1 VSGIRSLGVKPIVIG
16 IQSAILL
23 DLYITDMLHRSFIY
37 ETAAEVLVT
46 ILLVLMLVCIYAGW
60 KVGLKR
66 MKTNAER
73 EGSAM
78 GTTIS
83 AMLGLLAFLL
93 AFTFGMS
100 ASRYDTRRE
109 NIVDEA
115 NAIGTAILRA
125 DLYPEEERTAFRND
139 FHHYLE
145 ARIRYF
151 EVGQDIVEAE
161 KAKSE
166 ADTYGTQLWA
176 RAAKLSHQPDRYAAT
191 LQMIPALND
200 MLDISTTRLMA
211 ELARVP
217 DSIVTML
224 FVLSLAT
231 AFYLGYSSAGKER
244 LDWFVAVGFCVL
256 TSVVVY
262 ITLDLDRP
270 RRGLIRLN
278 TSHQAMM
285 ELRKLF

>member
-1 VSGIRSLGVKPIVIG
+1 MFHG
-16 IQSAILL
+16 
-23 DLYITDMLHRSFIY
+23 SFIY
-37 ETAAEVLVT
+37 ETDAFVLVG
-46 ILLVLMLVCIYAGW
+46 ILLVCMVLFIYIGR

-66 MKTNAER
+66 IKAPAGGEDGVTGA
-73 EGSAM
+73 
-78 GTTIS
+78 TIS
-83 AMLGLLAFLL
+83 AMFGLLAFLL
-93 AFTFGMS
+93 AFTFSMS

-139 FHHYLE
+139 FHQYLE

-151 EVGQDIVEAE
+151 EVGGNIAEAE
-161 KAKSE
+161 KAKGE
-166 ADTYGTQLWA
+166 AEGYGTLLWD
-176 RAAKLSHQPDRYAAT
+176 RATKLSQQPDRYAAT
-191 LQMIPALND
+191 LQMIPALNA

-217 DSIVTML
+217 DSIVSML
-224 FVLSLAT
+224 LVLSLAN
-231 AFYLGYSSAGKER
+231 AFYLGYSSAGKGN
-244 LDWFVAVGFCVL
+244 LDWFVAVGFCIL
-256 TSVVVY
+256 TSVVIY

-270 RRGLIRLN
+270 RRGFIQLT
-278 TSHQAMM
+278 TSHQAML

>member
-1 VSGIRSLGVKPIVIG
+1 
-16 IQSAILL
+16 
-23 DLYITDMLHRSFIY
+23 MLHHSFIY
-37 ETAAEVLVT
+37 KTAAEVLVA
-46 ILLVLMLVCIYAGW
+46 ILLVLMLVFIYVGR

-66 MKTNAER
+66 IKTQL
-73 EGSAM
+73 EGEAAAT

-83 AMLGLLAFLL
+83 AMFGLLAFLL

-100 ASRYDTRRE
+100 ASRYDTRRQ
-109 NIVDEA
+109 NIVEEA

-125 DLYPEEERTAFRND
+125 DLYPDEERTAFRND
-139 FHHYLE
+139 FHLYLE

-151 EVGQDIVEAE
+151 EAGYDMEE
-161 KAKSE
+161 TGKAKE
-166 ADTYGTQLWA
+166 EGDNYGTLLWT
-176 RAAKLSHQPDRYAAT
+176 RATKLSHQPDRYEAT
-191 LQMIPALND
+191 LLMIPALND

-217 DSIVTML
+217 DSIVSML

-231 AFYLGYSSAGKER
+231 AFYLGYSSAGKGR
-244 LDWFVAVGFCVL
+244 LDWLVAIGFCVL

-270 RRGLIRLN
+270 RRGFIRLN
-278 TSHQAMM
+278 TSHQAMV

>member
-1 VSGIRSLGVKPIVIG
+1 
-16 IQSAILL
+16 
-23 DLYITDMLHRSFIY
+23 MLHRSFIY
-37 ETAAEVLVT
+37 ETAAEVLVA
-46 ILLVLMLVCIYAGW
+46 ILLVLMLACVYAGR

-66 MKTNAER
+66 IKAYTEN
-73 EGSAM
+73 EGGAT

-100 ASRYDTRRE
+100 ASRYDTRRK

-115 NAIGTAILRA
+115 NAIGTALLRA
-125 DLYPEEERTAFRND
+125 DLYPDEERAAFRND
-139 FHHYLE
+139 FHQYLE
-145 ARIRYF
+145 ARIHYF
-151 EVGQDIVEAE
+151 EAGQDIVEAE
-161 KAKSE
+161 KAKTK
-166 ADTYGTQLWA
+166 ADNYGTQLWV
-176 RAAKLSHQPDRYAAT
+176 RATKLSHQPDRYVAT
-191 LQMIPALND
+191 MQMIPALNG

-217 DSIVTML
+217 DTIVSML

-231 AFYLGYSSAGKER
+231 AFYLGYSSAAKGR

-270 RRGLIRLN
+270 RRGLIQLT
-278 TSHQAMM
+278 TSHQAML

>member
-1 VSGIRSLGVKPIVIG
+1 
-16 IQSAILL
+16 
-23 DLYITDMLHRSFIY
+23 MLHRSFIY
-37 ETAAEVLVT
+37 ETAAEVLVA
-46 ILLVLMLVCIYAGW
+46 ILLVLMLVCIYAGR

-66 MKTNAER
+66 IKALPEN
-73 EGSAM
+73 EGST

-83 AMLGLLAFLL
+83 AMFGLLAFLL

-125 DLYPEEERTAFRND
+125 DLYPDEERTAFRND
-139 FHHYLE
+139 FHQYLE
-145 ARIRYF
+145 ARIHYF
-151 EVGQDIVEAE
+151 EAGPDIVEAR
-161 KAKSE
+161 KAKDE

-176 RAAKLSHQPDRYAAT
+176 RATKLSQQPDRYVAT
-191 LQMIPALND
+191 MQMIPALND

-217 DSIVTML
+217 DSIVSML
-224 FVLSLAT
+224 FVLSLAS
-231 AFYLGYSSAGKER
+231 AFYLGYTSAAKGR
-244 LDWFVAVGFCVL
+244 LDWFVAIGFCVL

-270 RRGLIRLN
+270 RRGLIQL
-278 TSHQAMM
+278 TSSHQAML

>member
-1 VSGIRSLGVKPIVIG
+1 MV
-16 IQSAILL
+16 QQ
-23 DLYITDMLHRSFIY
+23 SFIY
-37 ETAAEVLVT
+37 ETAAEVLVA
-46 ILLVLMLVCIYAGW
+46 ILMVLMLVCIYVGRMI
-60 KVGLKR
+60 GLKR
-66 MKTNAER
+66 IRAQHEIEAVST
-73 EGSAM
+73 
-78 GTTIS
+78 GTAIS

-93 AFTFGMS
+93 AFTFSMS

-109 NIVDEA
+109 NIVEEA

-125 DLYPEEERTAFRND
+125 DLYPDEERTAFRND
-139 FHHYLE
+139 FRQYLE

-151 EVGQDIVEAE
+151 EAGHEIEEAL
-161 KAKSE
+161 KAKGE
-166 ADTYGTQLWA
+166 ADNYGTQLWN
-176 RAAKLSHQPDRYAAT
+176 RATKLSQQSDHYAAT
-191 LQMIPALND
+191 MQMIPALNA

-217 DSIVTML
+217 DSIVSML
-224 FVLSLAT
+224 FALSLAT
-231 AFYLGYSSAGKER
+231 AFYLGYSSAGKAR

-270 RRGLIRLN
+270 RRGFIQL
-278 TSHQAMM
+278 TGSHQAMV